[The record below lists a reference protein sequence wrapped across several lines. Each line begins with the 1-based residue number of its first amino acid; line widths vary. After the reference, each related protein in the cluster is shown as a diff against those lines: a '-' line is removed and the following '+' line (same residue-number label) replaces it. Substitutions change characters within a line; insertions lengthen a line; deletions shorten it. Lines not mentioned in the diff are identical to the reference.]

1 MQCRVVPL
9 RANGLIL
16 KRSQLPEPVE
26 GRLVVS
32 DWGPPWG
39 KRWTRKAELLERKWS
54 SMETDALQP
63 IVDVTLAKVD
73 ETGLYLVGHEMGK
86 NESTEQPMEHVQVW
100 WCQPLQPHDW
110 QPQSEGE
117 AETAPPEV

>member
-9 RANGLIL
+9 RAKGLIL

-39 KRWTRKAELLERKWS
+39 KRWRRKAELFNGKWG
-54 SMETDALQP
+54 MKDIEVLQV
-63 IVDVTLAKVD
+63 IFDVTLAKVD
-73 ETGLYLVGHEMGK
+73 ETGLYLVGSQR
-86 NESTEQPMEHVQVW
+86 STDEATGQVMEWVQVW
-100 WCQPLQPHDW
+100 WCQPLQPSDW
-110 QPQSEGE
+110 QPAGTSGSEPD
-117 AETAPPEV
+117 PPNV

>member
-1 MQCRVVPL
+1 MRCRVVPL
-9 RANGLIL
+9 RAKGLIL

-54 SMETDALQP
+54 SMETDALCP

-73 ETGLYLVGHEMGK
+73 ETGVYLVGHEMGK
-86 NESTEQPMEHVQVW
+86 DESTGQETQHVQVW
-100 WCQPLQPHDW
+100 WCQPLQASDW
-110 QPQSEGE
+110 RPTIP
-117 AETAPPEV
+117 TAPRLTPSP